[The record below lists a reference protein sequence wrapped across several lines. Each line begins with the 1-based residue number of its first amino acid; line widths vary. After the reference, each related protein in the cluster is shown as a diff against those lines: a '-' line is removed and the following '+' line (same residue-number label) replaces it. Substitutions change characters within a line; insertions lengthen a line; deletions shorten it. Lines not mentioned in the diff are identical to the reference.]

1 MISQAEIPVSSLL
14 EPSCGQLEEINW
26 GLQRLRKGGG
36 SKCIMSIKLESK
48 ECKNCKAL
56 TNEILHKVVVGDSWM
71 THMDVPFCT
80 SCKKAYDEG
89 YKDGLDDS

>member
-1 MISQAEIPVSSLL
+1 
-14 EPSCGQLEEINW
+14 
-26 GLQRLRKGGG
+26 
-36 SKCIMSIKLESK
+36 MSIKLESK